1 MQILRER
8 SHQHDGPKRNE
19 SPRTHIAEI
28 DRARLQAR
36 CSTPGSEAESHQ
48 TGSRLMPIEG
58 DAIRYV
64 GIYTLD
70 LFCDQLHD
78 PRIKTTFTGQT
89 FSGCCAKAKR
99 AGWRIHRH
107 TKTATC
113 PTCTKHLRK
122 MALRARW

>member
-1 MQILRER
+1 M
-8 SHQHDGPKRNE
+8 
-19 SPRTHIAEI
+19 
-28 DRARLQAR
+28 
-36 CSTPGSEAESHQ
+36 
-48 TGSRLMPIEG
+48 MPIEG

-78 PRIKTTFTGQT
+78 PRVKTTFTGQT
-89 FSGCCAKAKR
+89 FSGCSAKAKK

-113 PTCTKHLRK
+113 PTCTRDLRNK
-122 MALRARW
+122 LRTSRRKK